1 MDILVLIIFVVLLII
16 LCGFVRLIMSKQ
28 KNVEVYKEMSEKDN
42 NKLDITLNK
51 ENSNK
56 QLF

>member
-1 MDILVLIIFVVLLII
+1 MDILVIIIFVVLLII
-16 LCGFVRLIMSKQ
+16 ICGFVRLIMSKQ
-28 KNVEVYKEMSEKDN
+28 KNVEIYKEMSEKDH